1 MAERF
6 NLLTTLARALDT
18 HHSNHDGALPLRING
33 ELMWLHAV
41 SIDHILCWVKPKQA
55 PPGKRNPRLI
65 DRGAI
70 NTVEFI

>member
-6 NLLTTLARALDT
+6 NLLTTLSRALDT

-55 PPGKRNPRLI
+55 PSGKRNLRLI